1 MIDSTIS
8 NSGYTF
14 DRKINCSY
22 RLFTAYKN
30 DKIIV
35 DYGDNQTQNM
45 QLNSSNNLFND
56 KN

>member
-8 NSGYTF
+8 NSGYTL